1 MTSGRK
7 SDDKLIRIAARLYQS
22 NFTFKQIGKFFELTE
37 GTVNQWR
44 DHPIWLDEI
53 ENGKNEK
60 FDFILKNN
68 LMVNKLKY
76 FYDRS
81 EENLQFY
88 ESCVKELLIKIYELC
103 KRKSLNTRELR
114 DLRTLIGSLKDM
126 DTLRRDNLTYTFEI
140 DDVLESIKDHQAKI
154 DG

>member
-1 MTSGRK
+1 MASGRRL
-7 SDDKLIRIAARLYQS
+7 DEKLVRIAAKLYQC
-22 NFTFKQIGKFFELTE
+22 NFTFKQLGKFFDLAESTII
-37 GTVNQWR
+37 QWQ
-44 DHPIWLDEI
+44 DSDFWIDEI
-53 ENGKNEK
+53 ENCKNEK
-60 FDFILKNN
+60 FEFILKNT
-68 LMVNKLKY
+68 LMINKLKY

-103 KRKSLNTRELR
+103 KRKTLNTRELR

>member
-1 MTSGRK
+1 MPRK
-7 SDDKLIRIAARLYQS
+7 SDETLIRVAAKLYQS
-22 NFTFKQIGKFFELTE
+22 NFTYKQIGKFFEVTE
-37 GTVNQWR
+37 TTIINWQ
-44 DHPIWLDEI
+44 HTPQWLDEI

-103 KRKSLNTRELR
+103 KRKTLNTRELR

-140 DDVLESIKDHQAKI
+140 DDVLESIKDHQAKLN
-154 DG
+154 G

>member
-60 FDFILKNN
+60 FDFILKNT

-103 KRKSLNTRELR
+103 KRKTLNTRELR
-114 DLRTLIGSLKDM
+114 DLRTLIGSLNDM